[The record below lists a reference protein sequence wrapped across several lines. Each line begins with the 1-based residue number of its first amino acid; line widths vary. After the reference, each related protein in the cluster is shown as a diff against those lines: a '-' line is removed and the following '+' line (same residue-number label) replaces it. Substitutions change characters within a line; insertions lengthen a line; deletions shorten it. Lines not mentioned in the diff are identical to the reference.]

1 MFGMKTATSRKVE
14 SRNNRQG
21 TAMANTDTQWK
32 RLATITALITKQRSG
47 SLGRT
52 ALMKYCY
59 FLKELRGVPLNYH
72 FTLYSYGPFDST
84 VLADL
89 QYAES
94 LNAVESE
101 LEVYSSGYG
110 YKLKSGPKAQQLT
123 DRARDFI
130 SRYEEDIDAVVETFS
145 GKSASELE
153 MLSTVLYVDREWASI
168 RQPVK
173 MKQVVDEVSEVKP
186 HLDRTQISKGAR
198 WLKEKGF
205 LKATQ
210 A

>member
-1 MFGMKTATSRKVE
+1 MFGRKTAMPRKID
-14 SRNNRQG
+14 SKNKQQG
-21 TAMANTDTQWK
+21 TAMANMDAQWK
-32 RLATITALITKQRSG
+32 RLATITALVATEKSG
-47 SLGRT
+47 NLGRT

-72 FTLYSYGPFDST
+72 FTLYSYGPFDSD

-110 YKLKSGPKAQQLT
+110 YKLKPGPKAEQLQ

-130 SRYEEDIDAVVETFS
+130 SRHEDDIEAVVGDFG
-145 GKSASELE
+145 GKTASELE
-153 MLSTVLYVDREWASI
+153 MLSTVVYVDREWASI
-168 RQPVK
+168 RTPVK
-173 MKQVVDEVSEVKP
+173 MKQLVAEVCEVKP
-186 HLDRTQISKGAR
+186 HLDKAQISKGAR
-198 WLKEKGF
+198 WLNEKGF
-205 LKATQ
+205 LKAME

>member
-1 MFGMKTATSRKVE
+1 
-14 SRNNRQG
+14 
-21 TAMANTDTQWK
+21 MANMDAQWK
-32 RLATITALITKQRSG
+32 RLATITALIKREKSG

-59 FLKELRGVPLNYH
+59 FLKELRGVPLSYH
-72 FTLYSYGPFDST
+72 FTLYAYGPFDSD

-94 LNAVESE
+94 LNAVKSE
-101 LEVYSSGYG
+101 LEVFSSGYG
-110 YKLKSGPKAQQLT
+110 YKLKPGPKAEQVE

-130 SRYEEDIDAVVETFS
+130 SRHEDDIEAVVDTFG
-145 GKSASELE
+145 GKSASDLE
-153 MLSTVLYVDREWASI
+153 MLSTVIYVDREWASI
-168 RQPVK
+168 RTPVK
-173 MKQVVDEVSEVKP
+173 MKQVVSEVCEVKP
-186 HLDRTQISKGAR
+186 HLDKAQISKGAR

-205 LKATQ
+205 LKATE

>member
-1 MFGMKTATSRKVE
+1 
-14 SRNNRQG
+14 
-21 TAMANTDTQWK
+21 MANLDTQWK
-32 RLATITALITKQRSG
+32 RLATITALIAREKSG
-47 SLGRT
+47 SFGRT

-72 FTLYSYGPFDST
+72 FTLYAYGPFDSN

-94 LNAVESE
+94 LHAVESE

-110 YKLKSGPKAQQLT
+110 YKLKPGPKAEQLEE
-123 DRARDFI
+123 RARDFI
-130 SRYEEDIDAVVETFS
+130 SRYEDDIEAVVDTFG
-145 GKSASELE
+145 GKPASELE
-153 MLSTVLYVDREWASI
+153 MLSTVVYVDREWASI
-168 RQPVK
+168 RKPVK
-173 MKQVVDEVSEVKP
+173 MKQVVAEVCEVKP
-186 HLDRTQISKGAR
+186 HLDKAQVLKGAR

-205 LKATQ
+205 LKATG

>member
-1 MFGMKTATSRKVE
+1 MDA
-14 SRNNRQG
+14 
-21 TAMANTDTQWK
+21 QWQ
-32 RLATITALITKQRSG
+32 RLATITALIGHETSG

-59 FLKELRGVPLNYH
+59 FLKELRGVPLGYH
-72 FTLYSYGPFDST
+72 FTLYSYGPFDSD

-94 LNAVESE
+94 LKAVESE
-101 LEVYSSGYG
+101 LEVYAAGYG
-110 YKLKSGPKAQQLT
+110 YKLKPGPKAEQLE

-130 SRYEEDIDAVVETFS
+130 ARYQDDIEAVVETFG

-153 MLSTVLYVDREWASI
+153 MLSTVVYVDREWASI
-168 RQPVK
+168 RQPVT
-173 MKQVVDEVSEVKP
+173 MKQVVDEVCEVKP
-186 HLDRTQISKGAR
+186 HLDRAQVLKGAR
-198 WLKEKGF
+198 WLKDKGF
-205 LKATQ
+205 LRA